1 MRSLYLRI
9 WVTVVVALGLYA
21 AVSVWLMQR
30 HMDQRMDQER
40 QRAEVAMQGR
50 AEAWA
55 ELLSKA
61 LPGAKAP
68 ASEQRAAL
76 QEWSSRLRLPMALDD
91 AKGTRIAASDSFER
105 REAEGLGP
113 RRMIPIALQDG
124 RTLTILRGPGLRR
137 GLATHSSPRS
147 AEIRRPCPRSCL
159 RLEGCIRFPWPY
171 TSVFTR
177 CDPFQG
183 RA

>member
-9 WVTVVVALGLYA
+9 WLTVVVALGLYA

-40 QRAEVAMQGR
+40 QRVDVAMQGR

-55 ELLSKA
+55 DLLFKA
-61 LPGAKAP
+61 LPSAQAP
-68 ASEQRAAL
+68 VAEQRAAL
-76 QEWSSRLRLPMALDD
+76 QDWSTRLRMPMALDD
-91 AKGTRIAASDSFER
+91 AKGSRIAASDSFER
-105 REAEGLGP
+105 RETEGVGP

-137 GLATHSSPRS
+137 ASLARVAAHLDPSSVASISSRV
-147 AEIRRPCPRSCL
+147 
-159 RLEGCIRFPWPY
+159 FPMVGDWLLCWP
-171 TSVFTR
+171 
-177 CDPFQG
+177 
-183 RA
+183 